1 MSNKDN
7 KNLESDQQTKRRL
20 DRQSQ
25 ILRPPGPAESLREEA
40 AEMTKEGQDSK
51 GPA

>member
-1 MSNKDN
+1 LNQISK
-7 KNLESDQQTKRRL
+7 TKRRL

-40 AEMTKEGQDSK
+40 AEMTEE
-51 GPA
+51 